1 MGRMNAVARLQRGTS
16 AANGE
21 VFDHELYDTIVLATA
36 TTSHLL
42 FVTGLGQGATPKTLE
57 YTNFEGSGV
66 MPQGQRLH
74 VKAITAQYL
83 GKKAGATADVDYLY
97 DLIATSTVTVEI
109 QGKQYI
115 YRKPLSRLLGLPIYK
130 QFTPTAAGDNLSI
143 SSIGIGRGV
152 DKLLVPITLSALT
165 QFKVYLDIWTAAN
178 TALDGDR
185 IRIGLAGIME
195 RLS

>member
-1 MGRMNAVARLQRGTS
+1 MRSNAVARLQRGTQS
-16 AANGE
+16 ATGE

-36 TTSHLL
+36 TTQHLL

-57 YTNFEGSGV
+57 LTNFEGSGV
-66 MPQGQRLH
+66 MPQGQRLR
-74 VKAITAQYL
+74 VNAVTAQYL

-97 DLIATSTVTVEI
+97 DLLATTTVTIEI

-115 YRKPLSRLLGLPIYK
+115 YRKPLARILGLPILK
-130 QFTPTAAGDNLSI
+130 QFTPTAAGDNLLI
-143 SSIGIGRGV
+143 SSFGTGRGI
-152 DKLLVPITLSALT
+152 DRLQIPITLAALS
-165 QFKVYLDIWTAAN
+165 QFKVYVELWTAAN

-185 IRIGLAGIME
+185 IRIGLAGVME